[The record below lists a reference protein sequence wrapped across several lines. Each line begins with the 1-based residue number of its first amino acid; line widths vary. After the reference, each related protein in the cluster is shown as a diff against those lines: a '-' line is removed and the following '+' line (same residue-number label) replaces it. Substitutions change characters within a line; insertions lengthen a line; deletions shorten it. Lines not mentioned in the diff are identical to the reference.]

1 MSNEVY
7 EYIKK
12 NMEKWIDDINGL
24 KEEIVEIFN
33 MSINDKN
40 QLLKDIISESN
51 LDDMEVN

>member
-33 MSINDKN
+33 MSINDKTN
-40 QLLKDIISESN
+40 Y
-51 LDDMEVN
+51 